1 MNPYEVLG
9 IKPGASQDEIK
20 SAYRKLVK
28 QYHPD
33 QYRDNPL
40 QELAQ
45 KKLAE
50 INEAY
55 AMLTNG
61 NTSSNSSSYNT
72 YSSNSNNNYSSG
84 NDSADLS
91 QVRMLLQRGQLQAAE
106 SILSRVQIRNAE
118 YYYLTGLCHLQR
130 GWYDSALQNIRTAT
144 NMAPNNFEYRQTLQQ
159 LQNRTRNYSQ
169 QYYRQSNNSAD
180 ACDCCINLWCLDSLC
195 ECMGGDLIGCC

>member
-9 IKPGASQDEIK
+9 IKQGASQEEIK

-55 AMLTNG
+55 NILTSG
-61 NTSSNSSSYNT
+61 NKSSSNNRSNSSSS
-72 YSSNSNNNYSSG
+72 YSSNSN
-84 NDSADLS
+84 DVADLQQARS
-91 QVRMLLQRGQLQAAE
+91 FLQRGNIQGAE
-106 SILSRVQIRNAE
+106 AILSRVTIRNAE
-118 YYYLTGLCHLQR
+118 YYYLTGVCHMNK
-130 GWYDSALQNIRTAT
+130 GWYDSALQNIRTAS
-144 NMAPNNFEYRQTLQQ
+144 NMDPNNFEYRQTLNQMQ
-159 LQNRTRNYSQ
+159 SRTRGYSQ
-169 QYYRQSNNSAD
+169 PYYRTTNSVNNP
-180 ACDCCINLWCLDSLC
+180 CDCCINLWCLDSMC

>member
-91 QVRMLLQRGQLQAAE
+91 QVRILLQRGQLQAAE
-106 SILSRVQIRNAE
+106 SILSRVQIRNA
-118 YYYLTGLCHLQR
+118 
-130 GWYDSALQNIRTAT
+130 
-144 NMAPNNFEYRQTLQQ
+144 
-159 LQNRTRNYSQ
+159 
-169 QYYRQSNNSAD
+169 
-180 ACDCCINLWCLDSLC
+180 
-195 ECMGGDLIGCC
+195 

>member
-9 IKPGASQDEIK
+9 IKQGASQEEIK

-45 KKLAE
+45 QKLTE

-55 AMLTNG
+55 RILSNG
-61 NTSSNSSSYNT
+61 SSNNNSYSSNSSNS
-72 YSSNSNNNYSSG
+72 YSSSSSG
-84 NDSADLS
+84 SYSQDLASA
-91 QVRMLLQRGQLQAAE
+91 RAYLQRNDT
-106 SILSRVQIRNAE
+106 RNAE
-118 YYYLTGLCHLQR
+118 AILNRITERSAEWYFLMGVVHINK
-130 GWYDSALQNIRTAT
+130 GWYDSALQNIRTAS
-144 NMAPNNFEYRQTLQQ
+144 NMDPNNFEYRQTLEQ
-159 LQNRTRNYSQ
+159 LNRRTTGYGTP
-169 QYYRQSNNSAD
+169 YRTAQNSAN
-180 ACDCCINLWCLDSLC
+180 ACDCCLQLWCLDSIC